1 MQEAVRSRDVCN
13 VEEALRCGN
22 MTADPSDKWRQGGEE
37 HEGERLQML

>member
-13 VEEALRCGN
+13 VEEALCCGN
-22 MTADPSDKWRQGGEE
+22 MTVDPSDKWRQGGEE